1 MKAWKWMFPLLLT
14 PQFMIAAA
22 VSIYATT
29 PGAAQTIT
37 NGGLT
42 GVMVTRAAKVGAST
56 TITFLT
62 VPANRYFIL
71 TQACYTTA
79 AGTNLRLNGVGGAQ
93 GNQGNT
99 SAEPEATL
107 DNTDCKQFTP
117 GLVYQPGDAVAFRNN
132 GASLQRVYING
143 VLINKGGR
151 ILPPLGGIL
160 ESPNT
165 PTR

>member
-1 MKAWKWMFPLLLT
+1 MRRFTKTWKWMFPVLLA
-14 PQFMIAAA
+14 PQFMIA
-22 VSIYATT
+22 

-42 GVMVTRAAKVGAST
+42 GVMVTRAAKVGGST

-79 AGTNLRLNGVGGAQ
+79 AGTNLRFNGVGGAQ

-132 GASLQRVYING
+132 GATLQRVYING